1 MILTVNIGAIK
12 MDAFIRN
19 DQYNFISYQTQ
30 VLINGYA
37 TVNDLGVLQA
47 LRALVRDKVMDL
59 FEELGREEMSIIEKI
74 TEIKDSTHAEEYLE
88 ELKEYVI
95 PFHNVNEKEL
105 KKMFPKVKKLRVPD
119 MKEMDYKALS
129 YLGWNDFGQESKYL
143 VTDVDGRLKGI
154 KGTFK
159 NSSKK
164 GLCTICHT
172 FSEVGLFVSQSKK
185 SSRGTYVKKGNYI
198 CQDSVECN
206 GKLKDL
212 DKLDDFIERMN
223 Q

>member
-1 MILTVNIGAIK
+1 

-30 VLINGYA
+30 VLINGYSS
-37 TVNDLGVLQA
+37 VNDHGVLQA
-47 LRALVRDKVMDL
+47 LRGLVRDKVMDL
-59 FEELGREEMSIIEKI
+59 FEELESEEKQIIEKI
-74 TEIKDSTHAEEYLE
+74 TDIKDSDHAKDFLE
-88 ELKEYVI
+88 ALREYVM
-95 PFHNVNEKEL
+95 PFQPVNETAL
-105 KKMFPKVKKLRVPD
+105 KKMFPKVKKLRIPD
-119 MKEMDYKALS
+119 LKVWDFKALS
-129 YLGWNDFGQESKYL
+129 YLGWNDFGQESKYI
-143 VTDVDGRLKGI
+143 VAEVDGRLKGL

-164 GLCTICHT
+164 GHCTICHS

-185 SSRGTYVKKGNYI
+185 SSQGTFVKKGNYI
-198 CQDSVECN
+198 CQDSMECN

-212 DKLDDFIERMN
+212 DKLVDFIERMK

>member
-1 MILTVNIGAIK
+1 

-19 DQYNFISYQTQ
+19 DQFNFISYQTQ
-30 VLINGYA
+30 VLINGHA
-37 TVNDLGVLQA
+37 AVNDLGVLQA

-59 FEELGREEMSIIEKI
+59 FEEPGSQETNLIEKI
-74 TEIKDSTHAEEYLE
+74 TDIKDSNHAEEYLE

-95 PFHNVNEKEL
+95 PFYSVNEKAL

-119 MKEMDYKALS
+119 LKGMDYKALS
-129 YLGWNDFGQESKYL
+129 YLGWNDFGQESKYI
-143 VTDVDGRLKGI
+143 VANVDGKLKGI

-185 SSRGTYVKKGNYI
+185 TSQGTFVKKGNYI
-198 CQDSVECN
+198 CQDSMECN
-206 GKLKDL
+206 GKLKGL
-212 DKLDDFIERMN
+212 DKLDDFIERVN
-223 Q
+223 H

>member
-1 MILTVNIGAIK
+1 

-37 TVNDLGVLQA
+37 TVNDPGVLQA

-59 FEELGREEMSIIEKI
+59 FEELGTQEQDMIEKI
-74 TEIKDSTHAEEYLE
+74 TDIKDSDHAEDFLE
-88 ELKEYVI
+88 ALREYVI
-95 PFHNVNEKEL
+95 PFQTVNETGL
-105 KKMFPKVKKLRVPD
+105 KKMFPKVKKLRIPD
-119 MKEMDYKALS
+119 LKEFDFKAIS
-129 YLGWNDFGQESKYL
+129 YLGWNDFGQESKYI
-143 VTDVDGRLKGI
+143 VAEVNGMLKGL

-159 NSSKK
+159 NSSIK
-164 GLCTICHT
+164 GLCTICHS

-185 SSRGTYVKKGNYI
+185 SSQGTFVKKGNYI
-198 CQDSVECN
+198 CRDSKECN

-212 DKLDDFIERMN
+212 DKLDDFIERVK